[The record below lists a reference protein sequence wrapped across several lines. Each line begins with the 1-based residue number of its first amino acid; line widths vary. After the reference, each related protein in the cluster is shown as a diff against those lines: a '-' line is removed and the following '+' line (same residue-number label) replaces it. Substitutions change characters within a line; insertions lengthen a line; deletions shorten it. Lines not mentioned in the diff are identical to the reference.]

1 MHFNDWAIMYFSAAN
16 ILTLGHYLD
25 KVLISLR
32 EPDKNC
38 VRHFL
43 ESSNNM
49 NLFLH
54 LHFT

>member
-1 MHFNDWAIMYFSAAN
+1 MHFDDWAIVYLSAAN
-16 ILTLGHYLD
+16 ILTLSHYLD
-25 KVLISLR
+25 KVLISLS

-43 ESSNNM
+43 KSSYNM

-54 LHFT
+54 LKFT

>member
-1 MHFNDWAIMYFSAAN
+1 MHFDDWAIVYLSAAN
-16 ILTLGHYLD
+16 ILTLSHYFD
-25 KVLISLR
+25 KVLISLS

-43 ESSNNM
+43 KSSYNM

-54 LHFT
+54 LKFT